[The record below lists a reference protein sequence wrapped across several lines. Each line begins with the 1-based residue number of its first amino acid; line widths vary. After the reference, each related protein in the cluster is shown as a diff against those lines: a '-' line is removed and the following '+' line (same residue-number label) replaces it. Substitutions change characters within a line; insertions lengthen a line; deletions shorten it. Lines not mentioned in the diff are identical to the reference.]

1 MPSSQWKCLPG
12 LGRECFGLNRL
23 ARDDEHSGDYK
34 ILLINNKS
42 RVQRNPRYTLEI
54 TVRWETSGDRRFKRW
69 ELKPNEWAQ
78 IFSAAF
84 TALIALITTTI
95 LVQQHQLARRK
106 LRHELY
112 DRRFAIY
119 NALMGFLN
127 LVIQEGGQLSVEV
140 LYKFKADTNQAFFLF
155 DRDVREYLD
164 EVYARAVELR
174 RKQKKAEED
183 SDDIKRFGDQFDKSR
198 TKFAKY
204 LMLKSLR

>member
-1 MPSSQWKCLPG
+1 M
-12 LGRECFGLNRL
+12 
-23 ARDDEHSGDYK
+23 
-34 ILLINNKS
+34 
-42 RVQRNPRYTLEI
+42 
-54 TVRWETSGDRRFKRW
+54 W

-78 IFSAAF
+78 IFSAVF

-95 LVQQHQLARRK
+95 LVQQHLLARRK

-112 DRRFAIY
+112 DRRFAVY
-119 NALMGFLN
+119 NALMGFLS
-127 LVIQEGGQLSVEV
+127 LVIEGGEQISVET

-164 EVYARAVELR
+164 EVYSRAVELR

-183 SDDIKRFGDQFDKSR
+183 SDDLKWFGGQFDKSR